1 MGSNPFV
8 MGIQAE
14 MTRSRLNYSRAQR
27 IVWLLEE
34 LGLKYSVELFQR
46 KEDMTAPPELQKVH
60 PLGKSPVVGLT
71 FPDAADATK
80 TKELVLVESGFIAQ
94 YLTDTFGQTSP
105 LLPKRYRDGH
115 EGQAGAETD
124 EWMRYQYFLHY
135 PEGSLM
141 PPLLVGIILDSMYL
155 VHLSVAILMLR
166 CARQS

>member
-1 MGSNPFV
+1 M
-8 MGIQAE
+8 A
-14 MTRSRLNYSRAQR
+14 RYRLNDSRAQR

-34 LGLKYSVELFQR
+34 LGLQYDIEFFQR
-46 KEDMTAPPELQKVH
+46 REDMTAPPELQKIH

-71 FPDAADATK
+71 FPDAADSTK
-80 TKELVLVESGFIAQ
+80 TKELVLAESGFVTQ
-94 YLTDTFGQTSP
+94 YLTDTFGQSSS

-115 EGQAGAETD
+115 EGQAGAETE

-155 VHLSVAILMLR
+155 VYLSVVILMLR
-166 CARQS
+166 CAWQS